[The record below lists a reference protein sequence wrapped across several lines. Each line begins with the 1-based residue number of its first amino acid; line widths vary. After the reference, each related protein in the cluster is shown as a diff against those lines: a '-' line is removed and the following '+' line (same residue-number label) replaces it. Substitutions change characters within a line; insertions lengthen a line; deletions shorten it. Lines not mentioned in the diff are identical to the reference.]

1 MKKRR
6 NTLERGNGMEVEKD
20 NNNNNSE
27 GIKGDIESEGECKDS
42 KRGNNDNDNIV
53 AEEKDNPLEM
63 PNDEL
68 EAQFNACIMEH
79 KIYKSKMGERHG

>member
-27 GIKGDIESEGECKDS
+27 SEGECKDS
-42 KRGNNDNDNIV
+42 KRNNGYNDDPV
-53 AEEKDNPLEM
+53 AEEKDNSLEV

-68 EAQFNACIMEH
+68 ETQFNACTMEH
-79 KIYKSKMGERHG
+79 NVQDQKSVRKA